1 MRAFQAA
8 YIGRHEFPK
17 NLSEFELRQ
26 WFTFDERD
34 RRCIRKAFR
43 SRYWIGAALHL
54 GFLAMTGTT
63 LGSLE
68 YVPSV
73 LLRHLGRQFVQKAPD
88 LATLRSLYRR
98 CQTLYEHQRWAA
110 EQWGLRKFDADVE
123 RRLSA
128 YLTERTHV
136 TLSRNRLEQMAY
148 EWLYGGYL
156 EMPRRRV
163 ITDLV
168 RTVIHTVVHH
178 DHAVLRKHRG
188 ERQVNACLQQL
199 LEHRPGH
206 AMTYLEWLRRPPR
219 RRSMKTLRE
228 LMEKYQWLEQHVDG
242 YIPVPIPKERQLVY
256 ARRIGRRRASHIPRL
271 PTISARA

>member
-1 MRAFQAA
+1 
-8 YIGRHEFPK
+8 
-17 NLSEFELRQ
+17 
-26 WFTFDERD
+26 
-34 RRCIRKAFR
+34 
-43 SRYWIGAALHL
+43 
-54 GFLAMTGTT
+54 
-63 LGSLE
+63 
-68 YVPSV
+68 VPSV

-98 CQTLYEHQRWAA
+98 SQTLYEHQRWAA

-128 YLTERTHV
+128 YLTERTHA
-136 TLSRNRLEQMAY
+136 TLSRNRPEQMAY

-199 LEHRPGH
+199 LEQVL
-206 AMTYLEWLRRPPR
+206 AELRRMVADENLNDTAFR
-219 RRSMKTLRE
+219 K
-228 LMEKYQWLEQHVDG
+228 K
-242 YIPVPIPKERQLVY
+242 
-256 ARRIGRRRASHIPRL
+256 ASAILLHDF
-271 PTISARA
+271 A